1 MALSDPRH
9 RPSPA
14 PRGAAPRGAVR
25 RAALVVVAGLGVLAA
40 PLPAV
45 VAEEAPAAAPAPA
58 EARFSTEQLEQIA
71 APVALYPDS
80 LLAQIFMAAT
90 YPIEVVQADRWCRAN
105 PGVSGTALDEAMKA
119 QSWDLSVKSL
129 CALPAVL
136 KQMSENLDWSQD
148 LGDAFLEQRAD
159 LMAAVQ
165 RLRKAAMDAGHLET
179 TTSQTVV
186 VEREVVVIRVVN
198 PDVIVLPVYSPT
210 VIIVR
215 TYPYYYYPVLYTP
228 PPPAARVVTFAA
240 GVAVG
245 AAIWGGCNWHG
256 NDIDID
262 VERHAH
268 FEKNTNINVNASR
281 TNVGVVKNGRAS
293 WSHDPAHRRGVNYRS
308 PATARSY
315 GATGRSAR
323 VSQSDARGRGTT
335 PPRPSNEPTRPKAE
349 PGRPAPEPTR
359 EAPRP
364 STQEGGGA
372 FSGSRDS
379 DLDRAASDR
388 GGRSRDSGGARGG
401 RRTGPERRN

>member
-1 MALSDPRH
+1 MALSDPSH
-9 RPSPA
+9 RSSAGRIRGWRRSP
-14 PRGAAPRGAVR
+14 R
-25 RAALVVVAGLGVLAA
+25 RAAFVLVAGLGVLVA
-40 PLPAV
+40 PAPVV
-45 VAEEAPAAAPAPA
+45 VAEEATAPDVAA

-71 APVALYPDS
+71 APVALYPDA
-80 LLAQIFMAAT
+80 LLAQVFMAAT

-105 PGVSGTALDEAMKA
+105 PGVTGSALDTALQG
-119 QSWDLSVKSL
+119 QSWDASVKSL
-129 CALPAVL
+129 CALPTVL

-165 RLRKAAMDAGHLET
+165 RLRKAAVEAGTLAT
-179 TTSQTVV
+179 TTSQTVE
-186 VEREVVVIRVVN
+186 VEREIVVIRVVN
-198 PDVIVLPVYSPT
+198 PEVIVLPVYSPT
-210 VIIVR
+210 VIVVR

-245 AAIWGGCNWHG
+245 AAIWGGCNWRG

-268 FEKNTNINVNASR
+268 FEKNTNINVNANR
-281 TNVGVVKNGRAS
+281 TNIGVARNGRAS
-293 WSHDPAHRRGVNYRS
+293 WSHNPSHRRGVNYRS
-308 PATARSY
+308 PATARTY
-315 GATGRSAR
+315 GASGRSAR
-323 VSQSDARGRGTT
+323 ISQSEARGRSAT
-335 PPRPSNEPTRPKAE
+335 PPRPAADPV
-349 PGRPAPEPTR
+349 RPAPEPTR

-364 STQEGGGA
+364 STQDAGGA

-379 DLDRAASDR
+379 DLDRAASER
-388 GGRSRDSGGARGG
+388 GGRSRDSAGARDSGGARGG